1 MNESGLSS
9 FSVQDIAERAGV
21 STATV
26 SRVLNQSE
34 LVRPKTRAKV
44 EAVIAE
50 FGYQPNAL
58 ARNLRTAE
66 SRMLLTMVPDFGN
79 PFYAEIVRGIDAY
92 SRSKGY
98 HVLLCDTGADASAEG
113 TYFDMVRHRLAD
125 GAICL
130 DPDSIQHGISA
141 EMKGLNWVACCE
153 YDPDANIPY
162 VGIDN
167 EKAACDA
174 VTYLIGQGCKNI
186 ALINSD
192 KRYRYARDRNKGYE
206 AALSKA
212 GLKKMQQKFTSGLEF
227 DNGHRAA
234 TELLKGSRKP
244 DAIFAVSDTLAIG
257 AIRAVRDAGLSVPHD
272 VRVMGFD
279 NIPIATIME
288 PQLSTVAQPMRELGE
303 TAARLL
309 IDRLRNPLAKTGGI
323 LLKHEL
329 VLRQSA

>member
-1 MNESGLSS
+1 MNEPGFSPL
-9 FSVQDIAERAGV
+9 SVQDIAERAGV

-92 SRSKGY
+92 ARSKGY

-141 EMKGLNWVACCE
+141 EMKGLTWVACCE
-153 YDPDANIPY
+153 YDPDANIPF
-162 VGIDN
+162 VGIYN
-167 EKAACDA
+167 EKAAFDA

-192 KRYRYARDRNKGYE
+192 KRYRYARDRSKGYE
-206 AALSKA
+206 AALTKA
-212 GLKKMQQKFTSGLEF
+212 GLKKMQPKFTSGLEF
-227 DNGHRAA
+227 EDGHRAA
-234 TELLKGSRKP
+234 TELLKGSRRP

-257 AIRAVRDAGLSVPHD
+257 AMRAVRDAGLSVPQD

-279 NIPIATIME
+279 NIPIGTMVE

-303 TAARLL
+303 TSARLL
-309 IDRLRNPLAKTGGI
+309 IERLRNPLANTGGI
-323 LLKHEL
+323 LLQHEL

>member
-1 MNESGLSS
+1 MNEAGSAP

-66 SRMLLTMVPDFGN
+66 SRLLLTMVPDFGN
-79 PFYAEIVRGIDAY
+79 PFYAEIVRGIDSY

-98 HVLLCDTGADASAEG
+98 HVLLCDTGANATEQD
-113 TYFDMVRHRLAD
+113 TYFDMLRHRLAD

-141 EMKGLNWVACCE
+141 ELKGLNWVACCE
-153 YDPDANIPY
+153 YDPEANIPY

-167 EKAACDA
+167 EKAAFDA
-174 VTYLIGQGCKNI
+174 VTYLISQGCRNI

-192 KRYRYARDRNKGYE
+192 EQYRYARDRNKGYE
-206 AALSKA
+206 AALAKA
-212 GLKKMQQKFTSGLEF
+212 GLKKMKPQLTKGLEF
-227 DNGHRAA
+227 ENGKRAA
-234 TELLKGSRKP
+234 AELLKGSRKP

-257 AIRAVRDAGLSVPHD
+257 AIRAVRDAGLSVPQD

-279 NIPIATIME
+279 NIPIATIMD

-309 IDRLRNPLAKTGGI
+309 IDRLRQPQNSTGGI
-323 LLKHEL
+323 LLQHEL